1 VPAQLLVSSRP
12 SFLGNEPVR
21 PHTDQDFFTSI
32 PPWVVTMEALAP
44 DCLPFERL
52 LFASWPLANLDDA
65 CDRACGSLDI
75 LLEVQLQTAHCRELQ
90 LISDPFT
97 ATNFRYLHLTI
108 GQSLPHHT
116 VVGFDLLGMD
126 TTSLPSACEAGAL
139 VELCRACTQGVPLS
153 CSGEM
158 RPWSASPMR

>member
-1 VPAQLLVSSRP
+1 
-12 SFLGNEPVR
+12 
-21 PHTDQDFFTSI
+21 
-32 PPWVVTMEALAP
+32 MEALAP